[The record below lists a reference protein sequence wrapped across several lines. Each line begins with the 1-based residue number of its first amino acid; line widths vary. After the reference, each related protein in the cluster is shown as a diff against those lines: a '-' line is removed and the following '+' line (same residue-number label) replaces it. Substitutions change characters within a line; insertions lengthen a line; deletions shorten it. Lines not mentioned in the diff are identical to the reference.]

1 MLLLLIAWK
10 FFRCD
15 VRIIFITP
23 KDELFNRK
31 EMDLE
36 ENVSHFSF
44 ATFPVDSIDR
54 GEEEKKIKDIFSPF
68 RCTRRS
74 SGTETKIITCLMF
87 LLLKTSI

>member
-36 ENVSHFSF
+36 ENISYFSF

-54 GEEEKKIKDIFSPF
+54 GEEEKKNQGYFLTFS
-68 RCTRRS
+68 
-74 SGTETKIITCLMF
+74 LY
-87 LLLKTSI
+87 